1 MADNRTIQVT
11 IKVARMLTEKKHGQ
25 NICLVQKI
33 QVKLPHMYHNE
44 NYILYGTCLQK
55 QMEEQ

>member
-1 MADNRTIQVT
+1 
-11 IKVARMLTEKKHGQ
+11 MLTEKKHGQ

-44 NYILYGTCLQK
+44 NYILYGTRLQK